1 MTAIPPLTLR
11 RTAGPRVTCQVL
23 TVSEAAL
30 ALGISRTLAHEL
42 VARRELPAVHLGRRI
57 VIPRQAVDALLAS
70 AMADLDGDIGDG

>member
-11 RTAGPRVTCQVL
+11 RTTRPRVTCQVL
-23 TVSEAAL
+23 TVSEAAS
-30 ALGISRTLAHEL
+30 ALGISRTLAYEL
-42 VARRELPAVHLGRRI
+42 VARREPPAVRLGRRI

>member
-11 RTAGPRVTCQVL
+11 RTTGPRVTCQVL
-23 TVSEAAL
+23 TVSEAAS
-30 ALGISRTLAHEL
+30 ALGISRTLAYEL

>member
-11 RTAGPRVTCQVL
+11 RTTRSRVTCQVL
-23 TVSEAAL
+23 TVSEAAS
-30 ALGISRTLAHEL
+30 ALGISRTLAYEL
-42 VARRELPAVHLGRRI
+42 VARRELPAVHRGRRI